1 MNDRLES
8 LKETGWD
15 GGLQEGRLEQAALSS
30 LEMEWTCDHS
40 VILFEGIRLALQG
53 VATRSLAAVQYGV
66 HLNPHPGRSSLMG
79 VMKGMMEYGSGF
91 VVSLLIFV
99 RI

>member
-1 MNDRLES
+1 MNERL
-8 LKETGWD
+8 D
-15 GGLQEGRLEQAALSS
+15 EGRLEQAALSS
-30 LEMEWTCDHS
+30 LELEWTCDHS

-53 VATRSLAAVQYGV
+53 VVTRSLAAVQYGV